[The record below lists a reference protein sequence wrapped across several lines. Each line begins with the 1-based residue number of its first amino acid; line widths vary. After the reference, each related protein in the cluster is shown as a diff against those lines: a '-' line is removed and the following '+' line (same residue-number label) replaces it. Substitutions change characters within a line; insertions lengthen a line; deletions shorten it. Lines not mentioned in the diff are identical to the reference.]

1 MSKIIPVINQIIK
14 DKRKE
19 KKITQEEFTK
29 IINKSIATVRRY
41 DTGDLIS
48 ENTLILICNKLNLDL
63 ELLLEM
69 QDKENEISGDKFYI
83 DLINKSKTKAD
94 RENKISLN
102 DLKINTIIS
111 HLKPIY
117 TLLSNPDG
125 IIEVTFKNN
134 KYYIT
139 EFPYEEERRKLLNE
153 VIHNQHF
160 KKLINREKTLDI
172 LTQEQAKNLI
182 KDLQEY
188 FEFKIEKIRKEKLKK

>member
-188 FEFKIEKIRKEKLKK
+188 FEFKIEKIRKEKLNK

>member
-94 RENKISLN
+94 RENEISLN

-139 EFPYEEERRKLLNE
+139 EFPYEEKRRKLLNE

-188 FEFKIEKIRKEKLKK
+188 FEFKIEKIRKEKLNK

>member
-139 EFPYEEERRKLLNE
+139 EFPYEEERRKLLND

-188 FEFKIEKIRKEKLKK
+188 FEFKIEKIRKEKLNK